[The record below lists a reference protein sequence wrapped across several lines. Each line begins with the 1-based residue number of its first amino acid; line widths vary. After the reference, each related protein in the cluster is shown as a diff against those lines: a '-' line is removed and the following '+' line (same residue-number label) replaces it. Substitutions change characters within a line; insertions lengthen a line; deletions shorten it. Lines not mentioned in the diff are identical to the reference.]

1 MTGIVVREINCKTAL
16 TKSKICDYVINPFTG
31 CEFACRYC
39 YAKLIVAKFSKHLE
53 PWGNYVD
60 VKVNAPEVLEK
71 QLETARKGTVMLSS
85 VTDPYQSL
93 EKKFEVTRKC
103 LEKLL
108 EKQWP
113 ASILTKSDLV
123 LRDID
128 LLKKFKKLEVG
139 LTITTDKPEIKQLF
153 EPFSPSTEARIQAL
167 KELKAAG
174 IRAYAF
180 LGPLLPMDAGKL
192 VEELKGSIDYAFID
206 RMNYA
211 FQTKKIYEENDLEFA
226 LKPEF
231 FEETKKELVKGL
243 QKHGIKIKALF

>member
-1 MTGIVVREINCKTAL
+1 MKGVVLREVNCKTAL

-71 QLETARKGTVMLSS
+71 QLERGKKGEVMLSS
-85 VTDPYQSL
+85 VTDPYQPV
-93 EKKFEVTRKC
+93 EKKYEITRKC

-108 EKQWP
+108 ERQWP
-113 ASILTKSDLV
+113 ASLLTKSDLV

-128 LLKKFKKLEVG
+128 LLNKFKKLEVG
-139 LTITTDKPEIKQLF
+139 LTITTNKPEIKQLF

-174 IRAYAF
+174 IKTYAF

-192 VEELKGSIDYAFID
+192 VEELKESIDYAFID
-206 RMNYA
+206 RMNYG
-211 FQTKKIYEENDLEFA
+211 FQVQKIYEENDLEFA

-231 FEETKKELVKGL
+231 FEKTKKELVKGL
-243 QKHGIKIKALF
+243 QRQGIKINALF